1 MIGPIV
7 RGRVSGLPSP
17 LGGRTPRLGFL
28 GFGLVGLL
36 FVGRRRRYICRSGY
50 MQIWMGMRDGESP
63 LDLQEG
69 GDCWWNMIL
78 GLDDKIA

>member
-17 LGGRTPRLGFL
+17 LGGPTPRLGFL

-36 FVGRRRRYICRSGY
+36 FLGRRRRYICRSGF
-50 MQIWMGMRDGESP
+50 MQIWMGMRDG
-63 LDLQEG
+63 LAR
-69 GDCWWNMIL
+69 DCWWNMIL